1 MKKEKVYISGPITG
15 LERHVYLKN
24 FADAELKLRAMG
36 YKVINPTKLLPSR
49 FLWIYKIIGYKL
61 TLLYDLCHLMNC
73 DYIYLLDG
81 WMQSR
86 GARIERC
93 VAQVL
98 GINKFSINLK

>member
-24 FADAELKLRAMG
+24 FADTELKLREMG

-61 TLLYDLCHLMNC
+61 TLLYDIWHLLNC
-73 DYIYLLDG
+73 DGIYMIDG
-81 WMQSR
+81 WQWSK
-86 GARIERC
+86 GARLEKNIADVFGLE
-93 VAQVL
+93 
-98 GINKFSINLK
+98 IIK

>member
-1 MKKEKVYISGPITG
+1 MKKKIYISGPITG

-24 FADAELKLRAMG
+24 FADAELKLRANG

-86 GARIERC
+86 GARIERY